1 VGTIRDVHDELLTAG
16 GIEGEDP
23 AGEHIGN
30 EEAAVVPARPFAKD
44 QFGRELDGPQ
54 GFDVLVM

>member
-1 VGTIRDVHDELLTAG
+1 LLTAG